1 MVKRV
6 LLVAMSVVGA
16 GILLILLVKLTAPGT
31 AEQRQVRLSDGRLF
45 RVEAVT
51 FGTNHVVGWGD
62 GWLVPLRKILPSA
75 AVQFLTPTRGQS
87 RQTTDSPT
95 LVVWVHA
102 RDASGKYVDCQGVRA
117 SFVDDQ
123 GDVYPVNSYDNGSF
137 SKGFGREAYLFQV
150 FPRRSAQLK
159 LQLAPWRSEKT
170 STLLIANPCRRTA
183 VAAWTPETLPAIRR
197 VEQVEFRLES
207 LAIQTNGGPQS
218 AWEPL
223 GLHWRPV
230 FSLSAGGAAA
240 TNWTT
245 PEWQAEDATGNRGQT
260 LGLHEPMLK
269 FIATTY
275 PQPEAVNDEARR
287 WRLPMVRLPTS
298 PQGVQWNTN
307 RVLRDASVT
316 VIGLF
321 PPGAY
326 TFSQGQLTNPPSPVG
341 GRGWNGWTGLS
352 QQVAPGRWRK
362 WATFGTTNYTVF
374 LRWPVSNAG
383 QRLAVGLRDRQG
395 PVSWTQ
401 CNGSEGADGVFALAF
416 DTPLE
421 AAQDV
426 GLEMVLL
433 EPLRAEFVVRPAVG
447 RLPSP

>member
-6 LLVAMSVVGA
+6 LLMAMIVAGA
-16 GILLILLVKLTAPGT
+16 GIVLTLLVKLLAPGT

-45 RVEAVT
+45 RIEAVT

-87 RQTTDSPT
+87 RQATDYPT

-117 SFVDDQ
+117 SFVDDL
-123 GDVYPVNSYDNGSF
+123 GDVYPANSYAHGAF
-137 SKGFGREAYLFQV
+137 SKGFNRQAYLFHV
-150 FPRRSAQLK
+150 FPRGSAQLK
-159 LQLAPWRSEKT
+159 LQLSPWRSEKT
-170 STLLIANPCRRTA
+170 STLVIANPCKRTPVA
-183 VAAWTPETLPAIRR
+183 VWTPETLPATRR
-197 VEQVEFRLES
+197 VEEVEFRLAS
-207 LAIQTNGGPQS
+207 LAVQTNGGSQRE
-218 AWEPL
+218 WEPL
-223 GLHWRPV
+223 SLHWQPV
-230 FSLSAGGAAA
+230 FSLSAGGEPA

-245 PEWQAEDATGNRGQT
+245 PEWEGEDATGNRGQT

-275 PQPEAVNDEARR
+275 PKPEAVTDEARR
-287 WRLPMVRLPTS
+287 WRLPVVNLPTA
-298 PQGVQWNTN
+298 PQGFQWHTN

-326 TFSQGQLTNPPSPVG
+326 TFSQGQLTNPPSPMWG
-341 GRGWNGWTGLS
+341 NGWVGLS

-362 WATFGTTNYTVF
+362 WDTFGTTNYTAF
-374 LRWPVSNAG
+374 LRWPVGKAE

-395 PVSWTQ
+395 RVSWTQ
-401 CNGSEGADGVFALAF
+401 CRRSEGAGGVFALVF

-421 AAQDV
+421 AAQEV
-426 GLEMVLL
+426 GLEVVLL
-433 EPLRAEFVVRPAVG
+433 EPLHAEFVVRPGVE

>member
-6 LLVAMSVVGA
+6 LFVAMTVAGA
-16 GILLILLVKLTAPGT
+16 GMFLALLVKLMALGP

-45 RVEAVT
+45 RIEAVT

-62 GWLVPLRKILPSA
+62 GWLVPLRKIMPSA

-123 GDVYPVNSYDNGSF
+123 GDVYPANSYANGSF
-137 SKGFGREAYLFQV
+137 SKGFSREAYVFHV

-170 STLLIANPCRRTA
+170 STLLIANPCWRTA
-183 VAAWTPETLPAIRR
+183 VAVWTPETLPAIRR
-197 VEQVEFRLES
+197 VEEVEFRLES

-223 GLHWRPV
+223 SLHWRPV
-230 FSLSAGGAAA
+230 FSLSAGGAPA

-245 PEWQAEDATGNRGQT
+245 PEWEAEDATGNRGQT

-269 FIATTY
+269 FITTTY

-287 WRLPMVRLPTS
+287 WRLPVANLPTS

-326 TFSQGQLTNPPSPVG
+326 TFSRGQLTNPPSPM
-341 GRGWNGWTGLS
+341 RGNGWTGLS

-362 WATFGTTNYTVF
+362 WATFGTTNFTVF
-374 LRWPVSNAG
+374 LRWPVGKAD
-383 QRLAVGLRDRQG
+383 QRLAVALRDRQG
-395 PVSWTQ
+395 QVCWTQ
-401 CNGSEGADGVFALAF
+401 CRRSEGADGVFALVF

-426 GLEMVLL
+426 GLEVVLL
-433 EPLRAEFVVRPAVG
+433 EPLHGEFVVRPVVG

>member
-6 LLVAMSVVGA
+6 LLVAMTVAGA
-16 GILLILLVKLTAPGT
+16 GMFLALLVKLMALGP

-45 RVEAVT
+45 RIEAVT

-62 GWLVPLRKILPSA
+62 GWLVPLRKILPNA

-123 GDVYPVNSYDNGSF
+123 GDVYPANSYANGSF
-137 SKGFGREAYLFQV
+137 SKGFSREAYLFHV

-159 LQLAPWRSEKT
+159 LQLAPWRSEQT
-170 STLLIANPCRRTA
+170 STLLIANPCWRTA
-183 VAAWTPETLPAIRR
+183 VPVWTPETLPATRR
-197 VEQVEFRLES
+197 VEEVEFRLES
-207 LAIQTNGGPQS
+207 LDIQTNGGPQS

-223 GLHWRPV
+223 SLHWRPV
-230 FSLSAGGAAA
+230 FSLSAGGASA

-245 PEWQAEDATGNRGQT
+245 PEWEVEDTTGNRGQT

-287 WRLPMVRLPTS
+287 WRLPVANLPTS

-316 VIGLF
+316 VLGLF

-326 TFSQGQLTNPPSPVG
+326 TFSRGQLTNPPSPM
-341 GRGWNGWTGLS
+341 RGNGWTGLS

-362 WATFGTTNYTVF
+362 WASFGTTNYTVF
-374 LRWPVSNAG
+374 LRWPVG
-383 QRLAVGLRDRQG
+383 KTDQRLAVALRDRQG
-395 PVSWTQ
+395 RVCWTQ
-401 CNGSEGADGVFALAF
+401 CRRSEGADGVFALVF

-426 GLEMVLL
+426 GLEVVLL
-433 EPLRAEFVVRPAVG
+433 EPLHAEFVVRPG
-447 RLPSP
+447 LERLPSP